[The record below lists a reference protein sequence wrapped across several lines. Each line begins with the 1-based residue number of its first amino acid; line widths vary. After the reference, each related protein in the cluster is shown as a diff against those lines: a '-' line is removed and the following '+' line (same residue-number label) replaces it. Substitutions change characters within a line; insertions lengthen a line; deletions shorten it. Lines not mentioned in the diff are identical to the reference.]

1 MPYTAIHQPEFVM
14 ASEVTF
20 LQDDDI
26 MLGVVSGRV
35 AKAFPA
41 ADLSQHGAVFDTLP
55 DGPISVTWCGVCNT
69 GLVFRAE
76 VKGRTLHFQY
86 DRMVGA
92 NEVQKDMETGSSW
105 QQATGEAIDGPLKG
119 TRLKLYPVVR
129 TTWAE
134 WRARHPHTVVLKPLP
149 GYAERMPSR
158 SRRIKDV
165 TRAGPEGSPN
175 GALALD
181 TRLPARETVAGLVS
195 GRETVA

>member
-55 DGPISVTWCGVCNT
+55 DGPISVTWCGDCNT
-69 GLVFRAE
+69 GVVFRAA
-76 VKGRTLHFQY
+76 VKGRTLRFQY

-92 NEVQKDMETGSSW
+92 NEVQKDLEVDALSCGSH
-105 QQATGEAIDGPLKG
+105 D
-119 TRLKLYPVVR
+119 
-129 TTWAE
+129 
-134 WRARHPHTVVLKPLP
+134 
-149 GYAERMPSR
+149 
-158 SRRIKDV
+158 
-165 TRAGPEGSPN
+165 AG
-175 GALALD
+175 
-181 TRLPARETVAGLVS
+181 
-195 GRETVA
+195 